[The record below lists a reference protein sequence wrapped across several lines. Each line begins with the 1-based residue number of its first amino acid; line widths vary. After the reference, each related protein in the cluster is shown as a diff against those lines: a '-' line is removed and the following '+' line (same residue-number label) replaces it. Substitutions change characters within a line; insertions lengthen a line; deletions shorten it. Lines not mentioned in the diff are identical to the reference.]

1 MSAPIVR
8 QLILKDLF
16 LFRWMIVASI
26 VAGGASIAIMPW
38 SQVSAY
44 VGGISLICTLIVLD
58 IFLVMSGVV
67 QERKDKVLL
76 FILSLPVSTTQ
87 YVVAKVAANAIA
99 FLVPWLVLTVARDRG
114 HRPVRDPERHRALL
128 AGRARLHPLLLLR
141 AARGRA
147 ALGFDH
153 SARDYHHR
161 RQRLAQLRHSLSA
174 RASLGFRRIAKGP
187 TAVWTGDIVAIV
199 AAEILIGALVLGVA
213 VYLRPRT
220 WDFV

>member
-99 FLVPWLVLTVARDRG
+99 FLVPWLVLTVGAIAVIDLSAIPNG
-114 HRPVRDPERHRALL
+114 IVPFWLAVLGYILCYYCVLL
-128 AGRARLHPLLLLR
+128 AVGLLWDSTTVHATTIIVGNVSLNFVIPFLL
-141 AARGRA
+141 G
-147 ALGFDH
+147 LPSVSGH
-153 SARDYHHR
+153 
-161 RQRLAQLRHSLSA
+161 
-174 RASLGFRRIAKGP
+174 AKGP